1 MKQNNR
7 QTSPLGRSTEEK
19 QAGLSLLRPK
29 LFTVVQ
35 DNYVYFNEIIHNI
48 LTSSSDF
55 FNRLTQKKFSK
66 CPLLRFSNQRKIIVN
81 THSSIAR
88 AFNRLSYSNYKF
100 SY

>member
-7 QTSPLGRSTEEK
+7 QTSPFGKSTK
-19 QAGLSLLRPK
+19 ADNAGLSLLHPQ
-29 LFTVVQ
+29 LFTVIGDTYKYYNAIVK
-35 DNYVYFNEIIHNI
+35 NV
-48 LTSSSDF
+48 SDF
-55 FNRLTQKKFSK
+55 LGRLTAKKFSM
-66 CPLLRFSNQRKIIVN
+66 CPLLRFPNQRKIIVN